1 MSAFLRVD
9 IDALAKQQPDN
20 LCFATIR
27 RSLEG
32 IAVLTSLCV
41 DVSAS
46 VEQQLDDLYVTAV

>member
-27 RSLEG
+27 RSVQG
-32 IAVLTSLCV
+32 IALLASLRFV
-41 DVSAS
+41 VGTFI
-46 VEQQLDDLYVTAV
+46 EQQLDHLCAAPG